1 MRIALT
7 IAGSDSG
14 GGAGIQADLKTFH
27 QLGVFGTSAITAITA
42 QNTIGVFD
50 WEAVSGKLVRKQI
63 EAVATDLPPA
73 GVKSG
78 MLANREI
85 IDVVATAIE
94 EFKLPNYVL
103 DPVMVATSGDL
114 LIENDAVTAIR
125 TRLIPL
131 ADVVTPNAD
140 EAAVLTG
147 KSIASMEDMRSAAE
161 SIARMGARAVL
172 IKGGHLHVSADSVV
186 DIFYDGGFT
195 EFSNPRVETTSTHG
209 TGCTLSAAIAAHLA
223 LGASLKEAV
232 SEAIAFVH
240 LALASA
246 PGLGSGHGPL
256 NHFAGSVR
264 TNSRTSA

>member
-42 QNTIGVFD
+42 QNTLGVND
-50 WEAVSGKLVRKQI
+50 WQAVSGDLLRKQI
-63 EAVATDLPPA
+63 EAVATDLPPS
-73 GVKSG
+73 GFKSG
-78 MLANREI
+78 MLANREL
-85 IDVVATAIE
+85 IDVVAASVP
-94 EFKLPNYVL
+94 EFGLRNYVL

-114 LIENDAVTAIR
+114 LIESDAVSAIR
-125 TRLIPL
+125 SRLVPL
-131 ADVVTPNAD
+131 ADIVTPNAD

-147 KSIASMEDMRSAAE
+147 RQISSIADMRSAAE
-161 SIARMGARAVL
+161 SIMEMGARAVL
-172 IKGGHLHVSADSVV
+172 IKGGHLQITAGAVV
-186 DIFYDGGFT
+186 DLLYDGSFT
-195 EFSNPRVETTSTHG
+195 EFTNPRIETTSTHG

-223 LGASLKEAV
+223 LGSPLKDAV
-232 SEAIAFVH
+232 SSAIAFVH

-256 NHFAGSVR
+256 NHFAGNAR